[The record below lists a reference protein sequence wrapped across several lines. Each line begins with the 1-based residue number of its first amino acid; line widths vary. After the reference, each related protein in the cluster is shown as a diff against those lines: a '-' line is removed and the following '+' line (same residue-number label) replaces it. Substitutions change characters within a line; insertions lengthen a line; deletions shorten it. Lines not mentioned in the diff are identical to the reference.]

1 MFKSIL
7 YLSIVGSL
15 LLMYSFNVVTKPI
28 KSNELKKEY
37 NKKTLV
43 FSTYTI
49 KDFSKW
55 KKAYEQK
62 MDTTAKLAYLLSVD
76 SNNLKIGLYQYT
88 NSHVDYKK
96 NLSSKSFKD
105 FSNKAG
111 INSTVQNSYLNTMWL
126 NPNVPKKGYYI
137 IISHKVVDF
146 VKWKVDFDMNR
157 DKRGFIG
164 ITDVFVATYENDVN
178 HVTMALATDNYEMC
192 KALFTD
198 EEVIGVLKKAGVVGE
213 LDISYWKVKSN

>member
-1 MFKSIL
+1 MF
-7 YLSIVGSL
+7 
-15 LLMYSFNVVTKPI
+15 SFNFVTKPI
-28 KSNELKKEY
+28 KSNALPIEY
-37 NKKTLV
+37 TKKTMV

-55 KKAYEQK
+55 KKVYEQK

-76 SNNLKIGLYQYT
+76 SNKLKIGLYQYT
-88 NSHVDYKK
+88 NSHIDCKK
-96 NLSSKSFKD
+96 NLNSKSFKD
-105 FSNKAG
+105 FSTKAG
-111 INSTVQNSYLNTMWL
+111 ITSTVENSYLNMMWL